1 MVALES
7 NAVLVSTGSGGM
19 QKEAYLYGVPCVTIR
34 TETGSIELD
43 ESGWNRVDSPMEG
56 NIEGGTVSTIG
67 TTGNQVKIYGD
78 GTASQQIAQ
87 ILAARA

>member
-7 NAVLVSTGSGGM
+7 NAVLVSTGSSGM

-43 ESGWNRVDSPMEG
+43 ESGWNRIVSP
-56 NIEGGTVSTIG
+56 IEGDIEDGILSAIG
-67 TTGNQVKIYGD
+67 TSGNQIEIYGD
-78 GTASQQIAQ
+78 GTALQQIAQ
-87 ILAARA
+87 ILAARV